1 MSLLSKMFVI
11 LVFVIALVK
20 LGIDVTLF
28 AQKVDWKD
36 KFVKEV
42 NYHYQ
47 TQQIKNAE
55 IAARDMEVDNQ
66 RAFIA
71 ILSDKINTLDTEN
84 SAKAARIGDLQRQLD
99 FSNTQLAKI
108 EADTQVFVRQL
119 EVQLAQIQEL
129 NTKVDEHRAK
139 LSKSLNEKALAVSE
153 LQYARQ
159 LAERLQQDL
168 GQLEEKHV
176 EMARDKKHLEEKIN
190 AIAAAGGNVNVAPK
204 APLNGKVTAVANEI
218 GLVVISVGK
227 DAGVAEGDEFT
238 LYRGGDFVAHRE
250 RGRGVGAAAKC
261 ALLAFSHLH
270 RRNGL
275 HRTCYRRGFLN
286 REYLL
291 LNVLESCHICKV
303 QLFYLLWVLYNL
315 FTISCISSLY
325 I

>member
-1 MSLLSKMFVI
+1 MSLLSKLFVI

-55 IAARDMEVDNQ
+55 IAARDMEVENQ
-66 RAFIA
+66 RAFMA
-71 ILSDKINTLDTEN
+71 ILADRINTLDTEN
-84 SAKAARIGDLQRQLD
+84 SGKAARINDLQRQLD
-99 FSNTQLAKI
+99 SANTLATKY
-108 EADTQVFVRQL
+108 EADMQVFVRQL

-129 NTKVDEHRAK
+129 TTKVDEHRAK
-139 LSKSLNEKALAVSE
+139 LAKSLNEKSMAVAE

-190 AIAAAGGNVNVAPK
+190 AISQAGGAVSGLPAK
-204 APLNGKVTAVANEI
+204 KSLEAKVTAVANEI
-218 GLVVISVGK
+218 GLVVISIGK
-227 DAGVAEGDEFT
+227 DDGVLEGDEFT
-238 LYRGGDFVAHRE
+238 VYRGGDFVAKVVIDRAD
-250 RGRGVGAAAKC
+250 RKWSAGKV
-261 ALLAFSHLH
+261 
-270 RRNGL
+270 
-275 HRTCYRRGFLN
+275 
-286 REYLL
+286 
-291 LNVLESCHICKV
+291 VLKKTDPRVADDVSNHIFV
-303 QLFYLLWVLYNL
+303 SGPRSGN
-315 FTISCISSLY
+315 
-325 I
+325 